1 MSQINTI
8 HLAELAALHWPII
21 TSMPVAVVQRENE
34 IFHVETTAGPHALR
48 LHRPGYHSEAAIN
61 SELTWMVMLAGS
73 GIVVPR
79 PALANTGNHLVKV
92 QGPKGEDRVFSLLS
106 WLPGQ
111 PFGKSGTPL
120 QHKGQKRTAI
130 MAAIG
135 ANLAKLHKLSDAW
148 KPPQGF
154 QRPAWDYDGLLG
166 ETPFWGRFWES
177 RFLTPED
184 RDMLVKM
191 RLLCRDELAQFERG
205 GIDQGLIHADLAR
218 ENILVDGDHVSFI
231 DFDDSGFGYRMFD
244 LATAM
249 VKNIHEP
256 DYADLSHALL
266 EGYQRER
273 VLRNA
278 DLAALPLML
287 VLRSLTYIGW
297 VDARL
302 SEPGM
307 ADKARRFLA
316 DAKFLCGEFQVTLR
330 A

>member
-1 MSQINTI
+1 MTQANTV
-8 HLAELAALHWPII
+8 HLAELAIRHWPII
-21 TSMPVAVVQRENE
+21 TGMPVAVMQRENE

-61 SELTWMVMLAGS
+61 SELTWMSMLAAS

-79 PALANTGNHLVKV
+79 PALADNGSHLVKV

-120 QHKGQKRTAI
+120 QHKGPRRAEI
-130 MAAIG
+130 MAATG
-135 ANLAKLHKLSDAW
+135 VNLAKLHKLSDAW
-148 KPPQGF
+148 TPPHGF
-154 QRPAWDYDGLLG
+154 QRPAWDFDGLLG

-177 RFLTPED
+177 RFLSPED

-191 RLLCRDELAQFERG
+191 RALCRDELTKLERDG
-205 GIDQGLIHADLAR
+205 VDRGLIHADLAR
-218 ENILVDGDHVSFI
+218 ENILVDGDLVSFI

-249 VKNIHEP
+249 VKNIYEP
-256 DYADLSHALL
+256 DYADLSGALL

-273 VLRNA
+273 VLRDA
-278 DLAALPLML
+278 DLAALPLMM

-307 ADKARRFLA
+307 ADKAKRFLA
-316 DAKFLCGEFQVTLR
+316 DVKLLCREFQLTPT